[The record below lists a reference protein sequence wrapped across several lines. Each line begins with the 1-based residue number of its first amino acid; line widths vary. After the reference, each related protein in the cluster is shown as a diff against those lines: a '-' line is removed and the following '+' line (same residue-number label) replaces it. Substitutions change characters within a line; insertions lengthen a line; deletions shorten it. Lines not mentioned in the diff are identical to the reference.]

1 MIKKSVVKQAQA
13 NGTWEGKYGIM
24 YKHEIAFENGDSGEY
39 SSKEQNQTKFVVGQQ
54 TEYEFIDGKYPKV
67 KPINN
72 WQPNAQAS
80 TPKQSK
86 DDVQE
91 YIIKQST
98 LKCATDYVIANGG
111 DERRVIE
118 VAEMFT
124 NWVLKG
130 EKPTHAP
137 INDMPF

>member
-1 MIKKSVVKQAQA
+1 MIKKSVVVAAQP
-13 NGTWEGKYGIM
+13 NGTWEGKFGTM
-24 YKHEIAFENGDSGEY
+24 FKHEIAFENGDSGEY
-39 SSKEQNQTKFVVGQQ
+39 SSKSPDQNKFVVGQEI
-54 TEYEFIDGKYPKV
+54 EYEFIDGVYPKV

-91 YIIKQST
+91 YIIKQSS
-98 LKCATDYVIANGG
+98 LKCATDYCIANGG
-111 DERRVIE
+111 TPKEVIE
-118 VAEMFT
+118 VAEIFT

-130 EKPTHAP
+130 DKPTQAP

>member
-13 NGTWEGKYGIM
+13 NGTWQGKFGTM

-39 SSKEQNQTKFVVGQQ
+39 SSKDQYQTKFVVGQE

-72 WQPNAQAS
+72 SQPNAQAY

-91 YIIKQST
+91 YIIKQSS
-98 LKCATDYVIANGG
+98 LKSATDYVIANGG
-111 DERRVIE
+111 DERKVIE

-130 EKPTHAP
+130 DKPQEQP
-137 INDMPF
+137 QDMPF